1 MDEKP
6 FRNPALTIE
15 ARVADLLSRMT
26 IAEKVGQVNQRMFGW
41 NATERAAD
49 GKAFQLT
56 DAFREEVARW
66 DGMGA
71 LYGLFRADPWS
82 GRDLRTGVDAGQSAQ
97 AAEEVQRWVAEN
109 TRLGVP
115 VLFVE
120 EVPHGHQAIDGTILP
135 VNLAV
140 GSSWDP
146 DAYEEAAARMATE
159 VRARG
164 AHIALVSALD
174 LLADPR
180 WGRSEECFGE
190 DPHLAAAMTR
200 ALVRGMQGDRTETG
214 QFAEDK
220 LAVVLKHFAGQG
232 AAIGGL
238 NAHAAPIGPRELR
251 EIHLPAAKAG
261 IRAGAAGVMA
271 AYNEIDGVPCA
282 GNADLLTG
290 ILREDWGFDGIV
302 MADGGGIDRLA
313 MMTGDLHAAA
323 VLALEAGI
331 DLSLWDRSYTE
342 LDSAYEN
349 GLIDESLLDRAVAR
363 VLRLK
368 FRLGLFDRP
377 YTTPAATT
385 QPPQRD
391 VSRKLA
397 ERSLVLLRNEKALLP
412 LAKTTNRIAVIGPH
426 ADGLVHQIGD
436 YTAEQRPGTGA
447 TVLNGVTAAAA
458 HDGVVRY
465 EQGSGLTSPIQGGIE
480 AAQQLAAASDVV
492 VLVLGGSSARQPTTR
507 FADNGAAIVDQNVDM
522 TCGEGVDLANLTLP
536 PAQLE
541 LARAL
546 AATGTPVAT
555 VLIQGRPHALA
566 DLPDHTGA
574 ILCAWY
580 PGTEGG
586 TAIARALFG
595 DVNPG
600 GRLPVSIPA
609 NAAVLPVAYNAKAHS
624 HTTYVDVR
632 ERVSYPFGFGLSY
645 TTFGYSAAELDR
657 NEISADDL
665 RNGATANIKLTI
677 TNTGTVSGSEV
688 VQLYTRRTASSVWP
702 RERELKAFQRVDLAP
717 NESEELTFALGLHEL
732 GWWLP
737 DLRFGVEP
745 SKQRITIPG
754 APGDPLELTIS

>member
-1 MDEKP
+1 MDDEAY
-6 FRNPALTIE
+6 RNPSLTID
-15 ARVADLLSRMT
+15 ARVADLLGRMT

-41 NATERAAD
+41 NATEPTAD
-49 GKAFQLT
+49 GKSFQLT
-56 DAFREEVARW
+56 DDFREEVARW

-82 GRDLRTGVDAGQSAQ
+82 GRDLRTGVSAAQSAET
-97 AAEEVQRWVAEN
+97 AEAVQRWVCEN
-109 TRLGVP
+109 SRLGIP

-146 DAYEEAAARMATE
+146 GAYEEAAARMAAE

-164 AHIALVSALD
+164 AHVALVSALD
-174 LLADPR
+174 MVVDPR
-180 WGRSEECFGE
+180 RGRSEECFGE
-190 DPHLAAAMTR
+190 DPYLAAALTQ
-200 ALVRGMQGDRTETG
+200 ALVHGMQGNQPGRIG
-214 QFAEDK
+214 EDK

-238 NAHAAPIGPRELR
+238 NAHAAPIGPRELL
-251 EIHLPAAKAG
+251 EIHLPAAEAG

-282 GNADLLTG
+282 GNERLLTG

-302 MADGGGIDRLA
+302 MADGGGIDRLT
-313 MMTGDLHAAA
+313 MMTGDLRTAA
-323 VLALEAGI
+323 VLALNAGI
-331 DLSLWDRSYTE
+331 DLSLWDRAYTQ
-342 LDSAYEN
+342 LDSAYEE

-377 YTTPAATT
+377 YATPAAGG
-385 QPPQRD
+385 QPPQRE
-391 VSRKLA
+391 VSRRLA
-397 ERSLVLLRNEKALLP
+397 ERSLVLLRNENRLLP
-412 LAKTTNRIAVIGPH
+412 LAKTTPTIAVIGPQ
-426 ADGLVHQIGD
+426 ADELVHQIGD
-436 YTAEQRPGTGA
+436 YTAEQSPGSGA
-447 TVLNGVTAAAA
+447 TVLKGVTAAAGEGA
-458 HDGVVRY
+458 VVSFA
-465 EQGSGLTSPIQGGIE
+465 QGCGLTSAIPGGIE
-480 AAQQLAAASDVV
+480 EAQATAADSDVV
-492 VLVLGGSSARQPTTR
+492 VLVLGGSSARQATTR
-507 FADNGAAIVDQNVDM
+507 FAANGAAIVDQNVDM
-522 TCGEGVDLANLTLP
+522 TCGEGVDLADLTLP

-541 LARAL
+541 LARAV

-566 DLPDHTGA
+566 DLPDRSDA

-600 GRLPVSIPA
+600 GRLPVSMPMS
-609 NAAVLPVAYNAKAHS
+609 AAVLPVAYNAKAHS

-632 ERVSYPFGFGLSY
+632 ERVSYPFGFGLGY
-645 TTFGYSAAELDR
+645 TTFDYSAAELSR
-657 NEISADDL
+657 SEIGADDL
-665 RNGATANIKLTI
+665 RAGATVGVKLSIANA
-677 TNTGTVSGSEV
+677 GTVTGSEV

-702 RERELKAFQRVDLAP
+702 RERELKGFRRIDLDP
-717 NESEELTFALGLHEL
+717 GERTEVTFELGVGEL

-737 DLRFGVEP
+737 GLRFGVER
-745 SKQRITIPG
+745 SRQQITVSG
-754 APGDPLELTIS
+754 AAGDSLELTVN